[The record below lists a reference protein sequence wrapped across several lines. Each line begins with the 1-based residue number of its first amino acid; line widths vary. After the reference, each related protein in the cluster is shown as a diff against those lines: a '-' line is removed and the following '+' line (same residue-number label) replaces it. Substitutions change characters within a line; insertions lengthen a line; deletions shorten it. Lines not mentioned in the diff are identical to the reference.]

1 MSTRRRGAQGGSLL
15 LGNHVPGHTWLHRT
29 PPAVKVVSL
38 MLASTVVIVLR
49 GPWPGVTLAVLA
61 LALLLVAGA
70 GVRRTLVSLRGLA
83 LAAVLLSAWNL
94 WQANWARALEQAADL
109 SAMVLLATVLT
120 TSTSV
125 DDIVSVVVR
134 WMEPF
139 RRLGASPEKVALAF
153 SMVLRTVPLLLE
165 LARET
170 RDAARARGLERD
182 PRSWLTPFVLR
193 AVAHARDTGDA
204 LHARG
209 LGDD

>member
-15 LGNHVPGHTWLHRT
+15 LGSRVRGSTWLHRT
-29 PPAVKVVSL
+29 PPAVKVISL

-170 RDAARARGLERD
+170 RDAARARVFRIVRFL
-182 PRSWLTPFVLR
+182 LR
-193 AVAHARDTGDA
+193 LQFQIFSLSYHLVTA
-204 LHARG
+204 
-209 LGDD
+209 